1 MVNGIELTN
10 SAGEVLLISFANLLC
25 VKKMKTQGTANFEEK
40 DLGKD
45 ALFLTFA
52 HSDRTLWVT
61 DPGEMEKLWGAYRR
75 WVEGS

>member
-1 MVNGIELTN
+1 MELTN
-10 SAGEVLLISFANLLC
+10 SAGEAVLVAFVNILY

-45 ALFLTFA
+45 ALFLTFS

-61 DPGEMEKLWGAYRR
+61 EPGEMEKLWGAYRR
-75 WVEGS
+75 WVDGS